1 MILTFFTD
9 CDLEEIAV
17 ISVGKPPCSGISL
30 HTLTLLV
37 NQTFI
42 LILSVSK
49 SQPPEAKACFALNF
63 PTAVVPLLVPSSL
76 LVQVKRCHNLVFSLF
91 SSGTAC
97 ILNEINKT
105 GARQYTRAV
114 LSIYMREKNSKYSK
128 NLNVSWGSK
137 PISIKDWKS
146 KKKIKNKKTNEKQT
160 AHFKTRRFPAR
171 VIIKFFSHAQL
182 EKLKNSDRPLGRQTE
197 RNTTPVY
204 EN

>member
-1 MILTFFTD
+1 MIKRTLHGTCSSEILILFSSGMNNISLIQQSLLSLEGKTHISSPPSNTLSIFVDVCIPHILFVHFHMILTFFTD

-97 ILNEINKT
+97 ILNEINYSVFQSCT
-105 GARQYTRAV
+105 AR
-114 LSIYMREKNSKYSK
+114 K
-128 NLNVSWGSK
+128 
-137 PISIKDWKS
+137 
-146 KKKIKNKKTNEKQT
+146 
-160 AHFKTRRFPAR
+160 
-171 VIIKFFSHAQL
+171 
-182 EKLKNSDRPLGRQTE
+182 
-197 RNTTPVY
+197 
-204 EN
+204 